1 MKDLVTEAAKT
12 PFAKHY
18 QPLLQYSHCFIAYSG
33 GLDSTVLLHSLS
45 CFFTALQSENPD
57 SVSIPQ
63 LTAIHINHQ
72 LHSDSAKWQEHCVTS
87 CQQLSI
93 TLIAEK
99 VLVQADGNGIES
111 AARQAR
117 YQVFEQ
123 QLNSV
128 QGSAC
133 LLMAHHAN
141 DQAETVLMRLSRG
154 AGTSGAAGIPQARSL
169 AKADLIRPLL
179 AYSRSELEQY
189 AIENQLAYIDDPSNS
204 DESFDRNFI
213 RRQVLPLLQQRWP
226 AVVANLE
233 RFANIAAS
241 DKRLLSDLAEI
252 DFATLDLSAE
262 AFGESIAVETIKQF
276 GTSRKNNILRFW
288 LAQKQINNPSQAVI
302 AQIEALI
309 NSNSSEA
316 KVLLASDFAGQY
328 RISIYRDR
336 LYLLNNNKLEQ
347 AAESLNSAL
356 VWHTDQALTIKGLGQ
371 LTAKLLESNDAVMVQ
386 GQYTVGARYDGQKY
400 RYQDMSRS
408 IKKCFNE
415 QGIPPW
421 LRDCYPVVYS
431 GDIVAAI
438 PGILICDEFRQAGG
452 WQLQWSWLD

>member
-1 MKDLVTEAAKT
+1 M
-12 PFAKHY
+12 
-18 QPLLQYSHCFIAYSG
+18 
-33 GLDSTVLLHSLS
+33 
-45 CFFTALQSENPD
+45 
-57 SVSIPQ
+57 
-63 LTAIHINHQ
+63 
-72 LHSDSAKWQEHCVTS
+72 
-87 CQQLSI
+87 
-93 TLIAEK
+93 
-99 VLVQADGNGIES
+99 QADGNGIES